1 MIPTKRGR
9 GRPPKSNIDE
19 VKPEENVFDEQKIG
33 ENMEVLGENV
43 PEKDIEIPPTIVPML
58 PTEDKSIKLLK
69 FQNKMQELRDAF
81 NPALP
86 TMAYLDYY
94 IDFEHKMYETVRL
107 NEIPQAIELGSE
119 EAQILRSACEIRD
132 GIPVY
137 KIGRM
142 FPISVNM
149 VADSKR
155 NMLIEETMS
164 SFQLLAWLKDT
175 HITYLTKPRKDNS
188 NPIFTNILLIIG
200 TLFITLFFTYMAWG
214 GA

>member
-1 MIPTKRGR
+1 MGKRGR
-9 GRPPKSNIDE
+9 PKKVTE
-19 VKPEENVFDEQKIG
+19 EQKMD
-33 ENMEVLGENV
+33 ENIFEEQKMEESIEQKE
-43 PEKDIEIPPTIVPML
+43 EKIEETTTIIPMIPNEDTSKKIVAFDNKIQ
-58 PTEDKSIKLLK
+58 EIK
-69 FQNKMQELRDAF
+69 DAF

-86 TMAYLDYY
+86 TKAYLDYY

-149 VADSKR
+149 IADSKR
-155 NMLIEETMS
+155 NMLVEETMS

-188 NPIFTNILLIIG
+188 NPVFTNILLIIA

-214 GA
+214 GG

>member
-1 MIPTKRGR
+1 MSKIENKRGR
-9 GRPPKSNIDE
+9 TKKDE
-19 VKPEENVFDEQKIG
+19 SINKKEDSPNLFDEKI
-33 ENMEVLGENV
+33 E
-43 PEKDIEIPPTIVPML
+43 EKVIETEFIEEKKTEEIETIVPQT
-58 PTEDKSIKLLK
+58 PNVDKSIKTVSFDNRIQQVK
-69 FQNKMQELRDAF
+69 DAF

-86 TMAYLDYY
+86 TKAYLDYY

-137 KIGRM
+137 KIGRG

-149 VADSKR
+149 ITDSKR

-200 TLFITLFFTYMAWG
+200 TLFITLFFSYLAWG
-214 GA
+214 

>member
-1 MIPTKRGR
+1 MTKNKRGR
-9 GRPPKSNIDE
+9 PKKKESDNVE
-19 VKPEENVFDEQKIG
+19 VKVNENEFDVQKVAETIEQIG
-33 ENMEVLGENV
+33 EKVEERQL
-43 PEKDIEIPPTIVPML
+43 EIPETIVPML
-58 PTEDKSIKLLK
+58 PKEDRAIKLLK
-69 FQNKMQELRDAF
+69 FENKIAQLKEAF
-81 NPALP
+81 NPAMP

-94 IDFEHKMYETVRL
+94 VDFEHKMYETVRL

-137 KIGRM
+137 KIGRG

-149 VADSKR
+149 VSDSKR

-175 HITYLTKPRKDNS
+175 HITYLTKPRKDNT
-188 NPIFTNILLIIG
+188 NPVFTNILIIIG

>member
-1 MIPTKRGR
+1 VDENIFEEQKMEESIEQKEEKIEETTTIIPMIPNEDTSK
-9 GRPPKSNIDE
+9 KI
-19 VKPEENVFDEQKIG
+19 VAFDNKIQ
-33 ENMEVLGENV
+33 
-43 PEKDIEIPPTIVPML
+43 EI
-58 PTEDKSIKLLK
+58 K
-69 FQNKMQELRDAF
+69 DAF

-86 TMAYLDYY
+86 TKAYLDYY

-149 VADSKR
+149 IADSKR
-155 NMLIEETMS
+155 NMLVEETMS

-188 NPIFTNILLIIG
+188 NPVFTNILLIIA

-214 GA
+214 GG